1 MSRISCVFRVLRVRI
16 PWDIHIVT
24 FGPNVCVP
32 SLPALQKANQ
42 KTADTIS
49 RSLTNAWGRDPNSV
63 LHVRIP
69 RDIHIVTFGL
79 NVCVPSLP
87 ARRNEKK
94 TKQARF
100 RQT

>member
-1 MSRISCVFRVLRVRI
+1 MLLHQSELCSAGFKQQRK
-16 PWDIHIVT
+16 T
-24 FGPNVCVP
+24 P
-32 SLPALQKANQ
+32 SKETQKANQ

-87 ARRNEKK
+87 ARQNEKK

-100 RQT
+100 RQA